1 MLEKRK
7 DESEAIGKYQSMLVS
22 VVIAGLI
29 VWIAPIL
36 IPVLT
41 GQDFGTSL
49 VAPPE
54 ILLEENETVDN
65 LNPNSFG
72 GRIGQLWDLMLWV
85 VRLVL
90 VFAVMIFVVML
101 RVGDAGRGRAAVAA
115 AETARNS
122 AGGDAASRNAR
133 ACIRSL
139 GARMAVPRAGLLRLA
154 ALGRNSRKRRRN
166 PQPPMC

>member
-7 DESEAIGKYQSMLVS
+7 DESEAIGKYQSLLVS
-22 VVIAGLI
+22 VVIGALI
-29 VWIAPIL
+29 VWIAPML

-54 ILLEENETVDN
+54 ILLEDNETADN

-72 GRIGQLWDLMLWV
+72 GRIAQLWDLGLWV

-90 VFAVMIFVVML
+90 VFAVLIFVTML
-101 RVGDAGRGRAAVAA
+101 RMSDRYCPAPALERGRRRREQAAAAAV
-115 AETARNS
+115 
-122 AGGDAASRNAR
+122 
-133 ACIRSL
+133 
-139 GARMAVPRAGLLRLA
+139 
-154 ALGRNSRKRRRN
+154 
-166 PQPPMC
+166 

>member
-7 DESEAIGKYQSMLVS
+7 DESEAIGKYQSLLVS
-22 VVIAGLI
+22 VVIGALI
-29 VWIAPIL
+29 VWIAPML

-54 ILLEENETVDN
+54 ILLEDNETADN

-72 GRIGQLWDLMLWV
+72 GRIAQLWDLGLWV

-90 VFAVMIFVVML
+90 VFAVLIFVTML
-101 RVGDAGRGRAAVAA
+101 RVSDGHCPAPALERGRRRLEPAAVAA
-115 AETARNS
+115 ATA
-122 AGGDAASRNAR
+122 
-133 ACIRSL
+133 
-139 GARMAVPRAGLLRLA
+139 V
-154 ALGRNSRKRRRN
+154 
-166 PQPPMC
+166 